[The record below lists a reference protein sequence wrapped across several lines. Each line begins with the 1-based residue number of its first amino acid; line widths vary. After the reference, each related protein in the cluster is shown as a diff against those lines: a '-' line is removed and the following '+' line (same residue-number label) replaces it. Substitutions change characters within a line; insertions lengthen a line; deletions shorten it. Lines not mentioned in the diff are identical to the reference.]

1 MQKFLQ
7 TNMADINECEDG
19 NNGGCTHECT
29 NTRGSYQCSCR
40 LGYEFQREEE
50 EEGSGSGSGSGR
62 VREDTVDTR
71 MTVDPLTDAGRLCQ
85 GADL

>member
-1 MQKFLQ
+1 
-7 TNMADINECEDG
+7 MADINECEDG
-19 NNGGCTHECT
+19 HNGGCTHECT

-50 EEGSGSGSGSGR
+50 EVSGSGSGS
-62 VREDTVDTR
+62 VREDTVDTG
-71 MTVDPLTDAGRLCQ
+71 MIVDPLTDAGRLCQ